1 MFEIIENNSTQNNI
15 INQID
20 NLKNKYGRAPEI
32 FGGAIHAY
40 QYVESKD
47 FNSFCRYLDAVI
59 TASKYFNWED
69 GIADA
74 LRIFCHLCRADPGL
88 IEAHIGVRFKDI
100 EKIFK

>member
-1 MFEIIENNSTQNNI
+1 MREHIIE
-15 INQID
+15 QID
-20 NLKNKYGRAPEI
+20 NLKNKYGIGPEV
-32 FGGAIHAY
+32 FGGAIYAY
-40 QYVESKD
+40 KHIESND

-74 LRIFCHLCRADPGL
+74 LRIFCHLCGADPGL
-88 IEAHIGVRFKDI
+88 IEARIGVRFKDI